1 MRRFIILLLLLP
13 AVSLAAEI
21 QAGFPSQAIWASKSA
36 AVEGET
42 LVISAVV
49 YNGNAAPLKGT
60 LVFSAD
66 GARIGAR
73 EFELPEGKSQIHSI
87 EWKPRAGEYRLA
99 AAIEGTSAPLS
110 QRETSSIVISVAE
123 PPPPS
128 AMQKT
133 AQALYQATQATGG
146 LASSSLPAVRRI
158 AASVFEAIEPARKAG
173 VERLENYLEGARAR
187 SESGAAGSSAPDAAG
202 FASSGGEG
210 EVAGKGGNLAS
221 NAAQTAAAAALFVM
235 DSLYLF
241 YPLLALLVL
250 GTLYFLARRIR
261 RPG

>member
-110 QRETSSIVISVAE
+110 QRETSSIV
-123 PPPPS
+123 
-128 AMQKT
+128 
-133 AQALYQATQATGG
+133 
-146 LASSSLPAVRRI
+146 
-158 AASVFEAIEPARKAG
+158 SVFEAIEPARKAG
-173 VERLENYLEGARAR
+173 VERLENYLEGARA
-187 SESGAAGSSAPDAAG
+187 SSGSGAAGSSAPDAAG